1 MVDRLQPVRPAL
13 NTITFSLMANIST
26 DVQEVAFA
34 YISEPRE
41 NLSGNSN
48 GTLLSTFLLPRCSS
62 LKTLLSLRSKTSRR
76 LDASQAHPFRL
87 EHPWKDSYKK
97 EEDGTKTKVDDHNLV
112 VFKRKVERKMR
123 GEIVRNNPPVIFD
136 SLGQKVPN
144 PPKLGSGS
152 KVKVI
157 YQPYAYDT
165 AVKGVQFQLMGLQIV
180 ELKAAASEISV
191 APVEGGWQA
200 EREGI
205 DELQAILND

>member
-1 MVDRLQPVRPAL
+1 
-13 NTITFSLMANIST
+13 MANIST
-26 DVQEVAFA
+26 DVQEIAFA
-34 YISEPRE
+34 FLSEPRE
-41 NLSGNSN
+41 NLSGALEWNIGLNVPNES
-48 GTLLSTFLLPRCSS
+48 LSQFM
-62 LKTLLSLRSKTSRR
+62 
-76 LDASQAHPFRL
+76 DACDNEIADKQKAGRFPKPTPDGWNT
-87 EHPWKDSYKK
+87 PWKDSYKK
-97 EEDGTKTKVDDHNLV
+97 EEDGSKTLVDTHKLV
-112 VFKRKVERKMR
+112 MFKRKVERKMR
-123 GEIVRNNPPVIFD
+123 GETVRNNPPVIFD

-144 PPKLGSGS
+144 PPRLGSGS

-180 ELKAAASEISV
+180 ELKAPPSELSV

>member
-1 MVDRLQPVRPAL
+1 
-13 NTITFSLMANIST
+13 MANNIST

-34 YISEPRE
+34 YLSEPRE
-41 NLSGNSN
+41 NLSGALEWNVGLN
-48 GTLLSTFLLPRCSS
+48 VPI
-62 LKTLLSLRSKTSRR
+62 TSMQQFE
-76 LDASQAHPFRL
+76 DAAL
-87 EHPWKDSYKK
+87 EEIADKQKAGRFPKPTPSGWNTPWKDSYKK

-157 YQPYAYDT
+157 YNAFAYDT
-165 AVKGVQFQLMGLQIV
+165 AVKGVQFQLVGLQIV

>member
-1 MVDRLQPVRPAL
+1 
-13 NTITFSLMANIST
+13 MANIST

-34 YISEPRE
+34 YLTEPRE
-41 NLSGNSN
+41 NLSGALEWNIGLN
-48 GTLLSTFLLPRCSS
+48 VPNES
-62 LKTLLSLRSKTSRR
+62 LDQFMTACDEEIISKQKAGKFPKPTP
-76 LDASQAHPFRL
+76 DGWNT
-87 EHPWKDSYKK
+87 PWKDSYKK
-97 EEDGTKTKVDDHNLV
+97 EEDGSKTLVDTHKLV
-112 VFKRKVERKMR
+112 IFKRKVERKMR
-123 GEIVRNNPPVIFD
+123 GEIVRNNPPIIFD

-144 PPKLGSGS
+144 PPRIGSGS

-180 ELKAAASEISV
+180 ELKAPPSELAV

>member
-1 MVDRLQPVRPAL
+1 MDAAL
-13 NTITFSLMANIST
+13 EEIADKQKAGIGSPSPPPEA
-26 DVQEVAFA
+26 
-34 YISEPRE
+34 
-41 NLSGNSN
+41 
-48 GTLLSTFLLPRCSS
+48 GTPLGRTATR
-62 LKTLLSLRSKTSRR
+62 
-76 LDASQAHPFRL
+76 
-87 EHPWKDSYKK
+87 KK
-97 EEDGTKTKVDDHNLV
+97 RTARKTKVDDHNLV

-123 GEIVRNNPPVIFD
+123 GEIVRNNPPSSSIHWVKRFPI
-136 SLGQKVPN
+136 LPAIG
-144 PPKLGSGS
+144 GGS

-165 AVKGVQFQLMGLQIV
+165 AVKGVQFQLVGLQIV

>member
-1 MVDRLQPVRPAL
+1 
-13 NTITFSLMANIST
+13 MANIST

-34 YISEPRE
+34 FVTEPRE
-41 NLSGNSN
+41 NLSGALEWNVGLN
-48 GTLLSTFLLPRCSS
+48 VPNES
-62 LKTLLSLRSKTSRR
+62 LQQFM
-76 LDASQAHPFRL
+76 DAFDAEIADKQKAGKFPKPTPGNL
-87 EHPWKDSYKK
+87 NTPWKDSYKK
-97 EEDGTKTKVDDHNLV
+97 DEDGTKTLVDTHKLV
-112 VFKRKVERKMR
+112 IFKRRVERKMR
-123 GEIVRNNPPVIFD
+123 GEIVRNNPPIIFD

-144 PPKLGSGS
+144 PPRVGSGS

-180 ELKAAASEISV
+180 ELKAAASEITM

-200 EREGI
+200 EREGL

>member
-1 MVDRLQPVRPAL
+1 
-13 NTITFSLMANIST
+13 MANNIST

-34 YISEPRE
+34 YLSEPRE
-41 NLSGNSN
+41 NLSGALEWNVALN
-48 GTLLSTFLLPRCSS
+48 VPVTAMQQFEDAALEEIADKQKAG
-62 LKTLLSLRSKTSRR
+62 RSPKPT
-76 LDASQAHPFRL
+76 PKGWNT
-87 EHPWKDSYKK
+87 PWKDSYKK
-97 EEDGTKTKVDDHNLV
+97 EEDGTKITVDDHNLV
-112 VFKRKVERKMR
+112 IFKRKVERKRR

-157 YQPYAYDT
+157 YNAFAYDT
-165 AVKGVQFQLMGLQIV
+165 AVKGVQFQLVGLQIV

>member
-1 MVDRLQPVRPAL
+1 
-13 NTITFSLMANIST
+13 MANIST

-34 YISEPRE
+34 YLSEPRE
-41 NLSGNSN
+41 NLSGALEWNIGLNVPNES
-48 GTLLSTFLLPRCSS
+48 LSQFM
-62 LKTLLSLRSKTSRR
+62 
-76 LDASQAHPFRL
+76 DACDAEIKDKQKAGKFPKPTPDGWNT
-87 EHPWKDSYKK
+87 PWKDSYKK
-97 EEDGTKTKVDDHNLV
+97 EEDGSKTLVDTHKLV
-112 VFKRKVERKMR
+112 MFKRKVERKMR
-123 GEIVRNNPPVIFD
+123 GETVRNNPPVIFD
-136 SLGQKVPN
+136 SLGQKVAN
-144 PPKLGSGS
+144 PPRLGSGS

-180 ELKAAASEISV
+180 ELKAPPSELSV

>member
-1 MVDRLQPVRPAL
+1 
-13 NTITFSLMANIST
+13 MASIST

-34 YISEPRE
+34 YLSEPRE
-41 NLSGNSN
+41 NLSGALEWNIGLNVPNES
-48 GTLLSTFLLPRCSS
+48 LSQFM
-62 LKTLLSLRSKTSRR
+62 
-76 LDASQAHPFRL
+76 DACDNEIADKQKAGRFPKPTPDGWNT
-87 EHPWKDSYKK
+87 PWKDSYKK
-97 EEDGTKTKVDDHNLV
+97 EEDGSKTLVDTHKLV
-112 VFKRKVERKMR
+112 MFKRKVERKMR
-123 GEIVRNNPPVIFD
+123 GETVRNNPPVIFD

-144 PPKLGSGS
+144 PPRLGSGS

-180 ELKAAASEISV
+180 ELKAPPSELSV